1 VKHEWQVRVVARG
14 VDRPND
20 TQFELLNE
28 HIHGVIRYED
38 DDRCLELAW
47 NIRATSMPGATKAAN
62 NTVAAAMMSALGQ
75 MPDLRELHVIAAED
89 APS

>member
-1 VKHEWQVRVVARG
+1 
-14 VDRPND
+14 
-20 TQFELLNE
+20 
-28 HIHGVIRYED
+28 
-38 DDRCLELAW
+38 
-47 NIRATSMPGATKAAN
+47 MPGATKAAN